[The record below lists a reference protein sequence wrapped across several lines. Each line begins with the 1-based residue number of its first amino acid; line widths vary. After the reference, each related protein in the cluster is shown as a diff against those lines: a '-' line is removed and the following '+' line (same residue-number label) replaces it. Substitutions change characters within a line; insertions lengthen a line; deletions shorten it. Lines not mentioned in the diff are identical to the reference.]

1 MNRPLKLLLFLLT
14 AATATA
20 GEEFRFAAE
29 IGPDKRAVTV
39 HGYAFRETEE
49 TFRVI
54 DLSTQPSTRMGDAF
68 VAATA
73 FAGCNGGNLRPDGQA
88 FGLMVA
94 SSVKSGSL
102 AIGEAGGEGLLL
114 VKNGAISLL
123 TSKSATPGHLENAEQ
138 ALQGGPFLMDNGV
151 LSEGLDA
158 VHFSR
163 RTLVVTSGHGE
174 WAILYSPSTTLDLL
188 ARMLSDGKTFPK
200 FKIAAA
206 LNLTGGTASGI
217 WFQRSDGAPPLYLR
231 EITPGR
237 NILAVMTK

>member
-1 MNRPLKLLLFLLT
+1 MNRSLKLLLFLLT
-14 AATATA
+14 AAVSTA
-20 GEEFRFAAE
+20 GETFRFDAE

-39 HGYAFRETEE
+39 HGYAFREPEE

-68 VAATA
+68 VAAAA
-73 FAGCNGGNLRPDGQA
+73 FAGCNGGNLRPDGQPL
-88 FGLMVA
+88 GLMIA

-102 AIGEAGGEGLLL
+102 AIEEPGGEGLLL
-114 VKNGAISLL
+114 VKNGVASFLA
-123 TSKSATPGHLENAEQ
+123 SKAATPGHLENAEQ
-138 ALQGGPFLMDNGV
+138 ALQGGPFLVDNGV
-151 LSEGLDA
+151 PTEGLDA
-158 VHFSR
+158 KHFSR
-163 RTLVVTSGHGE
+163 RTVVVSSGQGE

-200 FKIAAA
+200 FKIAGA
-206 LNLTGGTASGI
+206 LNLAGGTASGI

-237 NILAVMTK
+237 NVLAVMPK